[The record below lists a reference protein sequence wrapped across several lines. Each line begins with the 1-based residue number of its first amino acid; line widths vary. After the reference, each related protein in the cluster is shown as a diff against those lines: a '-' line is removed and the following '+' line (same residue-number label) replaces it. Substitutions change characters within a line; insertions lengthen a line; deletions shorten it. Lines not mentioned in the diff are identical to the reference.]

1 MHKLAARRF
10 LILLERP
17 VVLLGAHVRI
27 TPLITHIARTTPDKR
42 LNLPL
47 STQTIP
53 EISLRRKLRTTFA
66 VVNRV
71 KTNNH

>member
-1 MHKLAARRF
+1 M
-10 LILLERP
+10 
-17 VVLLGAHVRI
+17 RI
-27 TPLITHIARTTPDKR
+27 TLLVTQIARAGLDKR

-66 VVNRV
+66 VVSRM